1 MKGLRSRSS
10 RKNSSHISL
19 ISLKM
24 HGPEGRDVPEQAK
37 GHFDHALNQSSTDLH
52 DPHLSHSSILHLYS
66 IVMK

>member
-1 MKGLRSRSS
+1 
-10 RKNSSHISL
+10 
-19 ISLKM
+19 M

-37 GHFDHALNQSSTDLH
+37 GHFDNALNQSSTDLH